1 MTDVGC
7 ADFEDAGRDWADM
20 PYLEA
25 MARIGDYFLRDPSP
39 FVNIPGMLMMRTF
52 NAVHANALQD
62 VREILDALARGAG
75 ASALFLS
82 WSIGAILRGLRA
94 ARWQVLPKILCIDAF
109 AILLFLK

>member
-7 ADFEDAGRDWADM
+7 ADFGDAGLDLEDL

-39 FVNIPGMLMMRTF
+39 FVNILGMLMMRTF
-52 NAVHANALQD
+52 NAAHANALQD
-62 VREILDALARGAG
+62 VREMKDALARGAG

-82 WSIGAILRGLRA
+82 WSIEAILRGPGA
-94 ARWQVLPKILCIDAF
+94 ARWQVLPKML
-109 AILLFLK
+109 